1 MKKPLIFV
9 GLIGLLVALGLWL
22 PYEELF
28 RELSLFVGENRVIA
42 RMLYCVVYVTAVVL
56 LVPGSL
62 LTLLGGF
69 LFGIFEG
76 VILVSL
82 SLSLIHI

>member
-9 GLIGLLVALGLWL
+9 GSIGLLVTLGVWL

-28 RELSLFVGENRVIA
+28 RELSLFVGENRVTA
-42 RMLYCVVYVTAVVL
+42 RMFYCLVYVTAVVF

-62 LTLLGGF
+62 LTL
-69 LFGIFEG
+69 
-76 VILVSL
+76 
-82 SLSLIHI
+82 SLIHISEPTRLRRS